1 MAPGAGRVREMRA
14 CVLTVSD
21 GVFHDAREDGSGDL
35 LAERATAAGFEI
47 VDRAVVPDE
56 VGAIMAHVVTW
67 ADTPDAPELVLVTGG
82 TGFAPRDVTPEAL
95 GPVYDRRTP
104 GIDEAM
110 RAFSMRVKPHGMLSR
125 GVSGIR
131 GRTLILSFPGSPKAC
146 DELFGVVEPVLDH
159 ALKLLRSDPT
169 EHL

>member
-1 MAPGAGRVREMRA
+1 MAPPGGLMRA

-21 GVFHDAREDGSGDL
+21 GVFHGAREDGSGDL
-35 LAERATAAGFEI
+35 LAAKAEAAGFAVAE
-47 VDRAVVPDE
+47 RAVVPDE
-56 VGAIMAHVVTW
+56 AAEITARVAGWCDAADAVG
-67 ADTPDAPELVLVTGG
+67 LVLVTGG

-95 GPVYDRRTP
+95 GPIYDRRTP

-131 GRTLILSFPGSPKAC
+131 RSTLVLSFPGSPKAC
-146 DELFGVVEPVLDH
+146 GELFDVVQPVLNH
-159 ALKLLRSDPT
+159 ALDLLRSTPT

>member
-1 MAPGAGRVREMRA
+1 MRA

-21 GVFHDAREDGSGDL
+21 GVFHAARDDGSGDV
-35 LAERATAAGFEI
+35 LAERIQAAGFTLS
-47 VDRAVVPDE
+47 DRAVVPDE
-56 VGAIMAHVVTW
+56 VERIREQVCAWVDAQ
-67 ADTPDAPELVLVTGG
+67 DSPDLVLVTGG

-95 GPVYDRRTP
+95 DGIYERRTP

-110 RAFSMRVKPHGMLSR
+110 RAFSMRVKPHGMLTR
-125 GVSGIR
+125 GISGIR
-131 GRTLILSFPGSPKAC
+131 QGTLILSLPGSPKAC
-146 DELFGVVEPVLDH
+146 DELLGVVEPVLDH